1 MPGVS
6 KTISSPVLPAFI
18 SGAMKEFD
26 DSYLR
31 ALESNAPTLASA
43 LLHLQ
48 KGKGKQIRPLIVFLV
63 ANAFGAGSDPAR
75 WEKVMN
81 GAISIELLHLASLIH
96 DDVIDES
103 PTRRGQASFY
113 ALLGSHKAVLFGD
126 YILSHAFT
134 RALLVGSRTMA
145 MTLAELGLQLSEG
158 ELLQEDISE
167 LSVTTE
173 EQYFEVISRKTASL
187 IKAAFKV
194 GADTAGV
201 TDPETLGLI
210 ESASEKIGLAFQIKD
225 DIFDYLPTPGLG
237 KPAGNDLR
245 EHKVT
250 LPLIFA
256 LGTDTSDARKAAKLL
271 KKKELN
277 HAEIEFLVSFARKSG
292 GIEYAQGRMARLID
306 EAKRDLESALPDGED
321 LRALLSLADYI
332 VFREK

>member
-1 MPGVS
+1 MQSVS
-6 KTISSPVLPAFI
+6 KTVTFPQLPAPI
-18 SGAMKEFD
+18 EGAMQEFEE
-26 DSYLR
+26 SYLR
-31 ALESNAPTLASA
+31 TLESSTPSVATALA
-43 LLHLQ
+43 HLR

-63 ANAFGAGSDPAR
+63 ASAFGSGRGSER
-75 WEKVMN
+75 WADVLN

-103 PTRRGQASFY
+103 AMRRGQASFY
-113 ALLGSHKAVLFGD
+113 ALFGSHKAVLFGD

-134 RALLVGSRTMA
+134 RALLAGSRTMA
-145 MTLAELGLQLSEG
+145 LTLAELGLKLSEG
-158 ELLQEDISE
+158 ELLQEDVSE

-187 IKAAFKV
+187 INAAFKV

-201 TDPETLGLI
+201 TDTDRLGLI
-210 ESASEKIGLAFQIKD
+210 GRASEKIGLAFQIKD

-271 KKKELN
+271 KKKELD
-277 HAEIEFLVSFARKSG
+277 HAEIEYLLAFARRSG

-306 EAKRDLESALPDGED
+306 EAKRDLESAMPAGDELQ
-321 LRALLSLADYI
+321 ALLSLADYI